1 MPDTS
6 IVTIGFMS
14 PVSAFR
20 PHLDSFKSL
29 VPEGVRL
36 DIQEIGFAGTSRSDF
51 EGRTELIL
59 NKTSTFAT
67 EQGWE
72 GVIVPGAPVELNNP
86 GLLERLQATL
96 AIPAVT
102 ALSSCVDSLKAVGAK
117 RVVFITPFEQETND
131 RLKAHVVWAGVDA
144 TVAQQAF
151 ERYDDASEIN
161 SEQVYKIT
169 SQADGAGTWSHCTG

>member
-86 GLLERLQATL
+86 GLLERLH
-96 AIPAVT
+96 PRR
-102 ALSSCVDSLKAVGAK
+102 G
-117 RVVFITPFEQETND
+117 
-131 RLKAHVVWAGVDA
+131 G
-144 TVAQQAF
+144 
-151 ERYDDASEIN
+151 
-161 SEQVYKIT
+161 
-169 SQADGAGTWSHCTG
+169 